1 MKKIIAFCF
10 ILIAMS
16 GCRFIDRIKPKSSKV
31 DLIAASLWKIDALKD
46 AADKNLKNENLDPRA
61 QSLYGI
67 VFDFKANKIV
77 RASDKV
83 SKQILNQGTW
93 SLNADES
100 IITIDLPEFN
110 GTFKIIQ
117 VSSKS
122 FLMQYLGEKKF
133 AGLGT
138 GVQLILIP
146 EGN

>member
-1 MKKIIAFCF
+1 MKKNLAFF
-10 ILIAMS
+10 LVLIAIS
-16 GCRFIDRIKPKSSKV
+16 SCKLIDSIKPKSSKV

-46 AADKNLKNENLDPRA
+46 ATDKNLKNENLDPRA

-67 VFDFKANKIV
+67 VFEFKANKIV
-77 RASDKV
+77 RASDRV

-100 IITIDLPEFN
+100 NIMIDLPEFN
-110 GTFKIIQ
+110 GEFKIIQ

-138 GVQLILIP
+138 GIQLVLIP
-146 EGN
+146 D